1 MAVNPVFANELVILA
16 QSHRD
21 EALQNDGLELNLE
34 EDPNLELPFLIPQLG
49 YSCDTIRGIPPGLQD
64 YFEPM
69 ISAGETD
76 TRVMQPFVIAC
87 VTLFYSA
94 FMGYIT
100 DKTLWHIEVVTDLE
114 RYRIYFDW
122 CLVF

>member
-1 MAVNPVFANELVILA
+1 MAVNPVFASELVILA

-69 ISAGETD
+69 ISAGKTD
-76 TRVMQPFVIAC
+76 TQVMQPFIIAC
-87 VTLFYSA
+87 VTLYRCFSIVHLWA
-94 FMGYIT
+94 TKQSG
-100 DKTLWHIEVVTDLE
+100 TLE
-114 RYRIYFDW
+114 
-122 CLVF
+122 

>member
-1 MAVNPVFANELVILA
+1 MAVNPVFASELVILA

-69 ISAGETD
+69 ISAGEIID
-76 TRVMQPFVIAC
+76 TRVVQPFVKAY
-87 VTLFYSA
+87 VTLYA
-94 FMGYIT
+94 F
-100 DKTLWHIEVVTDLE
+100 L
-114 RYRIYFDW
+114 
-122 CLVF
+122 